1 MKRKLVMVLLTATLV
16 GGMMT
21 GCGSKA
27 TTETATEET
36 QTEEAAETDAEEE
49 KEADAEEETAEAEDE
64 NALEIDEST
73 LMDSEI
79 PEDPD
84 ETIAILLAIKDYDLR
99 LDYMLK
105 ANDQYLNE
113 NNEEVVDK
121 WGNGISLYMAS
132 IMDKRDIVE
141 GEYYFG
147 VDYDKDSPEAA
158 VLQNDIPE
166 DPAETVEVMNSIED
180 PNIKYTYYEKAGLYY
195 SSQGQDAYDKWYDA
209 VSPYWEEVNSVIM
222 DAADLENMGLQETHL
237 KLYKQELVKKP
248 PINFYW
254 RVASGCYIFSY
265 F

>member
-132 IMDKRDIVE
+132 IMDNRDIVE

-222 DAADLENMGLQETHL
+222 DAADLENMGL
-237 KLYKQELVKKP
+237 
-248 PINFYW
+248 
-254 RVASGCYIFSY
+254 
-265 F
+265 

>member
-113 NNEEVVDK
+113 NNEEVVD
-121 WGNGISLYMAS
+121 NGISLYMAS

-222 DAADLENMGLQETHL
+222 DAADLENMGL
-237 KLYKQELVKKP
+237 
-248 PINFYW
+248 
-254 RVASGCYIFSY
+254 
-265 F
+265 

>member
-1 MKRKLVMVLLTATLV
+1 MKRKLVMVLFTATLV
-16 GGMMT
+16 GSMMT
-21 GCGSKA
+21 GCGRKA
-27 TTETATEET
+27 TTETATEEM
-36 QTEEAAETDAEEE
+36 QTEEAAETDTEEAEE
-49 KEADAEEETAEAEDE
+49 AETEETAEAEDE

-79 PEDPD
+79 PEDSD

-222 DAADLENMGLQETHL
+222 DAADLENMGL
-237 KLYKQELVKKP
+237 
-248 PINFYW
+248 
-254 RVASGCYIFSY
+254 
-265 F
+265 

>member
-113 NNEEVVDK
+113 NNEEVVVK

-222 DAADLENMGLQETHL
+222 DAADLENMGL
-237 KLYKQELVKKP
+237 
-248 PINFYW
+248 
-254 RVASGCYIFSY
+254 
-265 F
+265 

>member
-21 GCGSKA
+21 GCGSTA

-36 QTEEAAETDAEEE
+36 QTEEATETDAEEE

-222 DAADLENMGLQETHL
+222 DAADLENMGL
-237 KLYKQELVKKP
+237 
-248 PINFYW
+248 
-254 RVASGCYIFSY
+254 
-265 F
+265 

>member
-16 GGMMT
+16 GSMMT

-27 TTETATEET
+27 TTESATEEM
-36 QTEEAAETDAEEE
+36 QTEEAAETDTEEAEE
-49 KEADAEEETAEAEDE
+49 AETEETAEAEDE

-222 DAADLENMGLQETHL
+222 DVADLENMGL
-237 KLYKQELVKKP
+237 
-248 PINFYW
+248 
-254 RVASGCYIFSY
+254 
-265 F
+265 

>member
-16 GGMMT
+16 GCMMT

-27 TTETATEET
+27 TTETATEEM
-36 QTEEAAETDAEEE
+36 QTEEATETDAEEE

-84 ETIAILLAIKDYDLR
+84 EAIAIILAIKDYDLR
-99 LDYMLK
+99 LDYFDK
-105 ANDQYLNE
+105 ANNKYLDE
-113 NNEEVVDK
+113 NNSEIVDK
-121 WGNGISLYMAS
+121 WSNGIALYFYS
-132 IMDKRDIVE
+132 ILDKRDIVE

-158 VLQNDIPE
+158 VLQDEIPE
-166 DPAETVEVMNSIED
+166 DPAEAVEVMNSIED

-195 SSQGQDAYDKWYDA
+195 SSQGQEAYDSWYDA

-222 DAADLENMGLQETHL
+222 DAADLENMGL
-237 KLYKQELVKKP
+237 
-248 PINFYW
+248 
-254 RVASGCYIFSY
+254 
-265 F
+265 

>member
-166 DPAETVEVMNSIED
+166 DPAEAVEVMNSIED

-222 DAADLENMGLQETHL
+222 DAADLENMGL
-237 KLYKQELVKKP
+237 
-248 PINFYW
+248 
-254 RVASGCYIFSY
+254 
-265 F
+265 

>member
-209 VSPYWEEVNSVIM
+209 VSPYWEGVNSVIM
-222 DAADLENMGLQETHL
+222 DAADLENMGL
-237 KLYKQELVKKP
+237 
-248 PINFYW
+248 
-254 RVASGCYIFSY
+254 
-265 F
+265 

>member
-36 QTEEAAETDAEEE
+36 QTEEATETDAEEE

-222 DAADLENMGLQETHL
+222 DAADLENMGL
-237 KLYKQELVKKP
+237 
-248 PINFYW
+248 
-254 RVASGCYIFSY
+254 
-265 F
+265 

>member
-158 VLQNDIPE
+158 VLQDEIPE

-222 DAADLENMGLQETHL
+222 DAADLENMGL
-237 KLYKQELVKKP
+237 
-248 PINFYW
+248 
-254 RVASGCYIFSY
+254 
-265 F
+265 

>member
-180 PNIKYTYYEKAGLYY
+180 PSIKYTYYEKAGLYY

-222 DAADLENMGLQETHL
+222 DAADLENMGL
-237 KLYKQELVKKP
+237 
-248 PINFYW
+248 
-254 RVASGCYIFSY
+254 
-265 F
+265 

>member
-1 MKRKLVMVLLTATLV
+1 MVLLTATLV

-222 DAADLENMGLQETHL
+222 DAADLENMGL
-237 KLYKQELVKKP
+237 
-248 PINFYW
+248 
-254 RVASGCYIFSY
+254 
-265 F
+265 

>member
-195 SSQGQDAYDKWYDA
+195 SSQGQDAHDKWYDA

-222 DAADLENMGLQETHL
+222 DAADLENMGL
-237 KLYKQELVKKP
+237 
-248 PINFYW
+248 
-254 RVASGCYIFSY
+254 
-265 F
+265 

>member
-73 LMDSEI
+73 IMDSEI

-166 DPAETVEVMNSIED
+166 DPAEAVEVMNSIED

-222 DAADLENMGLQETHL
+222 DAADLENMGL
-237 KLYKQELVKKP
+237 
-248 PINFYW
+248 
-254 RVASGCYIFSY
+254 
-265 F
+265 

>member
-147 VDYDKDSPEAA
+147 VDYDKDSPKSEH
-158 VLQNDIPE
+158 LQKDITE
-166 DPAETVEVMNSIED
+166 HPAETVEVMNSIED

-222 DAADLENMGLQETHL
+222 DAADLENMGL
-237 KLYKQELVKKP
+237 
-248 PINFYW
+248 
-254 RVASGCYIFSY
+254 
-265 F
+265 

>member
-21 GCGSKA
+21 VFKSKA

-222 DAADLENMGLQETHL
+222 DAADLENMGL
-237 KLYKQELVKKP
+237 
-248 PINFYW
+248 
-254 RVASGCYIFSY
+254 
-265 F
+265 

>member
-195 SSQGQDAYDKWYDA
+195 SSQGQEAYDSWYDA

-222 DAADLENMGLQETHL
+222 DAADLENMGL
-237 KLYKQELVKKP
+237 
-248 PINFYW
+248 
-254 RVASGCYIFSY
+254 
-265 F
+265 

>member
-158 VLQNDIPE
+158 VLQDEIPE

-195 SSQGQDAYDKWYDA
+195 SSQGQEAYDSWYDA

-222 DAADLENMGLQETHL
+222 DAADLENMGL
-237 KLYKQELVKKP
+237 
-248 PINFYW
+248 
-254 RVASGCYIFSY
+254 
-265 F
+265 